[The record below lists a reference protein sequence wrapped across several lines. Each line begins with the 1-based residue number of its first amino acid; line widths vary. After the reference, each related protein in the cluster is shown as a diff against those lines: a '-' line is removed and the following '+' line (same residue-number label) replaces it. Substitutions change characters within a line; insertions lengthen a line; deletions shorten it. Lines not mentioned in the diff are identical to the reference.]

1 MRLAVDTN
9 RIIAALVKDSASR
22 NILLSDKFDFL
33 TIEITRQ
40 EIEEHRQELLDKTR
54 LTDEQLNLAL
64 SLLFSRIFVV
74 SDIVV
79 ESKMDEA
86 KKIMDALDPDD
97 TPFVALALAVE
108 NDGIWSDDKHF
119 KQQNTIR
126 IWETKDLLTLIK
138 RDLS

>member
-1 MRLAVDTN
+1 MRLVVDTN
-9 RIIAALVKDSASR
+9 RIVAALVKDSSSR
-22 NILLSDKFDFL
+22 KILLSDKFDFL

-40 EIEEHRQELLDKTR
+40 EIDEHRQELLDKTR
-54 LTDEQLNLAL
+54 LTNEQLTLTL
-64 SLLFSRIFVV
+64 SFLFSRIFVV
-74 SDIVV
+74 SDLVV

-97 TPFVALALAVE
+97 TPFIALALAVE
-108 NDGIWSDDKHF
+108 NDGIWSDDRHF

-126 IWETKDLLTLIK
+126 IWETKDLLTLIR

>member
-1 MRLAVDTN
+1 MRLVVDTN
-9 RIIAALVKDSASR
+9 RIVAALVKDSSSR
-22 NILLSDKFDFL
+22 KILLSDKFDFL

-40 EIEEHRQELLDKTR
+40 EIDEHRQELLDKTR
-54 LTDEQLNLAL
+54 LTNEQLTLTL
-64 SLLFSRIFVV
+64 SFLFSRIFVV
-74 SDIVV
+74 SDLVV

-97 TPFVALALAVE
+97 TPFIALALAVE

-126 IWETKDLLTLIK
+126 IWETKDLLTLIR

>member
-22 NILLSDKFDFL
+22 KILLSDKFDFL
-33 TIEITRQ
+33 TIEITKQ

-79 ESKMDEA
+79 ESKMDQA
-86 KKIMDALDPDD
+86 KEIMDALDPDD

-119 KQQNTIR
+119 RQQNRIR
-126 IWETKDLLTLIK
+126 IWETKDLLTLI
-138 RDLS
+138 RNGLA

>member
-1 MRLAVDTN
+1 MRLVVDTN

-22 NILLSDKFDFL
+22 KILLSDKIDFL
-33 TIEITRQ
+33 TIEITKQ

-54 LTDEQLNLAL
+54 LIDEQLNLAL
-64 SLLFSRIFVV
+64 SFLFSRVFVV

-97 TPFVALALAVE
+97 TPFIALALAVE
-108 NDGIWSDDKHF
+108 NDGIWSDDRHF

-126 IWETKDLLTLIK
+126 IWETKDLLTLIR

>member
-1 MRLAVDTN
+1 MRLVVDTN
-9 RIIAALVKDSASR
+9 RIVAALVKDSTSR
-22 NILLSDKFDFL
+22 KILFSDKIDFL
-33 TIEITRQ
+33 TIEITGQ

-54 LTDEQLNLAL
+54 LTDERLNLAL
-64 SLLFSRIFVV
+64 SFLFSRIFVV

-97 TPFVALALAVE
+97 TPFIALALAVE

-126 IWETKDLLTLIK
+126 IWETKDLLTLIR

>member
-22 NILLSDKFDFL
+22 KILLSDKFDFL
-33 TIEITRQ
+33 TIEITKQ

-79 ESKMDEA
+79 ESKMDQA

-97 TPFVALALAVE
+97 APFVALALAVE

-119 KQQNTIR
+119 KQQNRIR
-126 IWETKDLLTLIK
+126 IWETKDLLTLIR
-138 RDLS
+138 RDSS

>member
-1 MRLAVDTN
+1 MRLVVDTN

-22 NILLSDKFDFL
+22 KILLSDKIDFL
-33 TIEITRQ
+33 TIEITKQ

-54 LTDEQLNLAL
+54 LIDEQLNLAL
-64 SLLFSRIFVV
+64 SFLFSRVFVV

-86 KKIMDALDPDD
+86 KKIMDSLDPDD
-97 TPFVALALAVE
+97 TPFIALALAVE

-126 IWETKDLLTLIK
+126 IWETKDLLTLIR

>member
-22 NILLSDKFDFL
+22 KILLSDKFDFL
-33 TIEITRQ
+33 TIEITKQ

-74 SDIVV
+74 RLRLSN
-79 ESKMDEA
+79 KRN
-86 KKIMDALDPDD
+86 DAGAYKTV
-97 TPFVALALAVE
+97 TPFFHCVGLLDLPD
-108 NDGIWSDDKHF
+108 N
-119 KQQNTIR
+119 KQPLVVGEGGLVYRNTTTQYVTSYPHI
-126 IWETKDLLTLIK
+126 
-138 RDLS
+138 

>member
-22 NILLSDKFDFL
+22 KILLSDKFDFL
-33 TIEITRQ
+33 TIEITKQ

-79 ESKMDEA
+79 ERKMDEA

-119 KQQNTIR
+119 RQQDRIR
-126 IWETKDLLTLIK
+126 IWETKDLLTLIR

>member
-1 MRLAVDTN
+1 MRLVVDTN
-9 RIIAALVKDSASR
+9 RIIAALVKDSTSR
-22 NILLSDKFDFL
+22 KILFSDKIDFL
-33 TIEITRQ
+33 TIEITGQ

-54 LTDEQLNLAL
+54 LTDERLNLAL
-64 SLLFSRIFVV
+64 SFLFSRIFVV

-97 TPFVALALAVE
+97 TPFIALALAVE

-126 IWETKDLLTLIK
+126 IWETKDLLTLIR